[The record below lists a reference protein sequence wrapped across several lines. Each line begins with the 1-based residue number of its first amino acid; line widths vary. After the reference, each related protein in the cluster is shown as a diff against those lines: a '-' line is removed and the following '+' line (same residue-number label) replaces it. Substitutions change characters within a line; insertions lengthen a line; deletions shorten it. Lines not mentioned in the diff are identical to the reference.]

1 MILMTQEMIR
11 ILKTL
16 PSDSRQQTV
25 LNILERYL
33 NRLQGK
39 YSQMSTKDEI
49 KAAIDALKE
58 LRQQYA
64 STKEE
69 CDKLEL
75 DAEFAKHIIEWS

>member
-16 PSDSRQQTV
+16 PSDSRQQNV

-39 YSQMSTKDEI
+39 YSPMPTKDEI

-69 CDKLEL
+69 YDKLEL
-75 DAEFAKHIIEWS
+75 DAEFAKHIIEWN

>member
-33 NRLQGK
+33 NRIQGK
-39 YSQMSTKDEI
+39 YSPIPTKDEI
-49 KAAIDALKE
+49 KTAIDALKE
-58 LRQQYA
+58 LKQQYT
-64 STKEE
+64 STKEKY
-69 CDKLEL
+69 DKLEL
-75 DAEFAKHIIEWS
+75 DAELAKRIIEWS

>member
-1 MILMTQEMIR
+1 MILITQEMIR

-16 PSDSRQQTV
+16 SSDSRQQTV

-39 YSQMSTKDEI
+39 YSPMPTKDEI
-49 KAAIDALKE
+49 KTAIDALKE
-58 LRQQYA
+58 LRQQYS

-69 CDKLEL
+69 YNKLEL
-75 DAEFAKHIIEWS
+75 DAEFAKRIIEWS

>member
-1 MILMTQEMIR
+1 MILITQEMIR

-16 PSDSRQQTV
+16 ASDSRQQTV

-39 YSQMSTKDEI
+39 YSPMPTKDEI
-49 KAAIDALKE
+49 KTAIEALKE

-64 STKEE
+64 STKDEY
-69 CDKLEL
+69 DKLEL
-75 DAEFAKHIIEWS
+75 DAEFAKRIIEWS

>member
-1 MILMTQEMIR
+1 MILITQEMIR

-39 YSQMSTKDEI
+39 YSSMPTKDEI
-49 KAAIDALKE
+49 KTAIEALKE

-64 STKEE
+64 STKDEY
-69 CDKLEL
+69 DKLEL

>member
-33 NRLQGK
+33 NRLQDK
-39 YSQMSTKDEI
+39 YSPMPTKDEI

-64 STKEE
+64 SKKEE
-69 CDKLEL
+69 YDKLKL

>member
-39 YSQMSTKDEI
+39 YSPMPTKDEI

-69 CDKLEL
+69 Q
-75 DAEFAKHIIEWS
+75 

>member
-1 MILMTQEMIR
+1 M
-11 ILKTL
+11 
-16 PSDSRQQTV
+16 P
-25 LNILERYL
+25 
-33 NRLQGK
+33 
-39 YSQMSTKDEI
+39 TKDEI

-69 CDKLEL
+69 YDKLEL